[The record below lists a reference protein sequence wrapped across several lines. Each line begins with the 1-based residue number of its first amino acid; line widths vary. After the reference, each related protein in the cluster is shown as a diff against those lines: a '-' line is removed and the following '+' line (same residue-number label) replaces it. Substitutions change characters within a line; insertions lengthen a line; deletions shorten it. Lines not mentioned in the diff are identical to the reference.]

1 MYYIYKEEKSS
12 RKLCYLLQDAYRYY
26 VRNTIVNH
34 KGNSF
39 TACETKISLCVQL
52 SCSWGRGT
60 DCKGRQYDNTSSYQD
75 QTISR
80 LSYVYSVHPYDNIK
94 QSGHMCHRRISI
106 SLNTFYTCIL
116 DRYLKRWL
124 YFQVQ
129 HTLSISAN
137 PVQGILPQ

>member
-1 MYYIYKEEKSS
+1 MNSSELGTKRLRKRKRKSYKP
-12 RKLCYLLQDAYRYY
+12 LVTQ
-26 VRNTIVNH
+26 
-34 KGNSF
+34 GNRIW
-39 TACETKISLCVQL
+39 TTKIHTSTIDSETWKEVQEL
-52 SCSWGRGT
+52 
-60 DCKGRQYDNTSSYQD
+60 KQD